1 MAENG
6 KGGASWPIVGWL
18 HPPPADAL
26 LMLYDQP
33 KRKIPFALTPTALS
47 RLCALAASADLSRSE
62 TLERLLRSTPAHEG
76 LVLCNENWNHD

>member
-1 MAENG
+1 MG
-6 KGGASWPIVGWL
+6 PVGLLWGGSI
-18 HPPPADAL
+18 PPPADVL

-33 KRKIPFALTPTALS
+33 KRKIHFALTPTALS